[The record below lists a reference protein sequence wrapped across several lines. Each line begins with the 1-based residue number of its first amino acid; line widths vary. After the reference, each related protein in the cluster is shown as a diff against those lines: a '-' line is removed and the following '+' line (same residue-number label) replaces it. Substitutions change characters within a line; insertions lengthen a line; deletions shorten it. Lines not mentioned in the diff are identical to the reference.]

1 MNSIQPILDRVL
13 AGERMTVEEC
23 TTLLESHDI
32 ARMGVAADEIRAR
45 RHPGN
50 VVTYIIDR
58 NINYT
63 NVCNV
68 VCTFCAFYR
77 RPGAPDTYVRTFDEI
92 CQKIDETIALGGT
105 GVLMQGGL
113 HPDFGLEWYEDLLR
127 SLRAKYPGF
136 QLHCF
141 SPPEIHNLHLITKLD
156 YETIMARLKEAGL
169 YSLPGGG
176 AEILDDEVRKRVST
190 KCTTDEWLDV
200 MRAVHRVGLRS
211 TATMM
216 FGIGDRLEHRVR
228 HLQRIRD
235 LQDETGGFTA
245 FIPWTFQR
253 ENTALGRRIKDE
265 PTGVDYLKMLAVS
278 RLFLDNIENFQ
289 SSWLT
294 QGLRLGQVALRYG
307 ANDMGSIMI
316 EENVVSAAG
325 AHNRAD
331 EQMLQ
336 FLIREAGF
344 IPQQRDILYQH
355 VIGTSGDAET
365 GRRGDEEIRN
375 TEMQGRVYLRL
386 VPYLPSQSPRP
397 GLPVPAFH
405 LGAAPMRIE
414 LLRVFLFGH
423 HATEI
428 KNLQSNARIQIQHS
442 NRFRNGRTHVL
453 FAAYQDNRLDQ
464 TRKRATHVAI
474 EIARHERGD
483 RVLRSR
489 LMTGGV
495 KMGNESIGN
504 ATIVIKERATSVVAN
519 ASFARHNVVERRA
532 KNRRLQQSIKRGAR
546 HSGPPVHRV
555 VPGGRVE
562 NHRVDQFRMFVRDA
576 HGIRRPK

>member
-1 MNSIQPILDRVL
+1 MSTATTVQSILDSVL
-13 AGERMTVEEC
+13 AGERMTADAC
-23 TTLLESHDI
+23 ALLLESYEI
-32 ARMGVAADEIRAR
+32 ARIGVAADEIRAR
-45 RHPGN
+45 RHKGN
-50 VVTYIIDR
+50 IVTYIIDR
-58 NINYT
+58 NVNYT

-77 RPGAPDTYVRTFDEI
+77 RPGAPDTYVRTLEEI
-92 CQKIDETIALGGT
+92 CHKIDETIELGGT

-113 HPDFGLEWYEDLLR
+113 HPDFGIEWYEDLLR
-127 SLRAKYPGF
+127 ALHEKYPTF

-141 SPPEIHNLHLITKLD
+141 SPPEIHNIHLISKLD
-156 YETIMARLKEAGL
+156 YETIMARLKAAGL

-190 KCTTDEWLDV
+190 KCTTDEWLAV

-216 FGIGDRLEHRVR
+216 FGMGDGVVHRVR

-265 PTGVDYLKMLAVS
+265 PTGIDYLKMLAVS

-294 QGLRLGQVALRYG
+294 QGLRLGQVALRFG

-331 EQMLQ
+331 EKMLQ
-336 FLIREAGF
+336 FLISEAGF

-355 VIGTSGDAET
+355 IHRPPQPKTELIPTDQREVSASIAE
-365 GRRGDEEIRN
+365 R
-375 TEMQGRVYLRL
+375 
-386 VPYLPSQSPRP
+386 
-397 GLPVPAFH
+397 
-405 LGAAPMRIE
+405 
-414 LLRVFLFGH
+414 
-423 HATEI
+423 
-428 KNLQSNARIQIQHS
+428 
-442 NRFRNGRTHVL
+442 
-453 FAAYQDNRLDQ
+453 
-464 TRKRATHVAI
+464 
-474 EIARHERGD
+474 
-483 RVLRSR
+483 
-489 LMTGGV
+489 
-495 KMGNESIGN
+495 
-504 ATIVIKERATSVVAN
+504 
-519 ASFARHNVVERRA
+519 
-532 KNRRLQQSIKRGAR
+532 
-546 HSGPPVHRV
+546 
-555 VPGGRVE
+555 
-562 NHRVDQFRMFVRDA
+562 
-576 HGIRRPK
+576 

>member
-1 MNSIQPILDRVL
+1 MSSTNIQPILDRVL
-13 AGERMTVEEC
+13 AGQRMTVEEC

-32 ARMGVAADEIRAR
+32 ARMGAAADEIRAR
-45 RHPGN
+45 RHPDN
-50 VVTYIIDR
+50 IVTYIIDR
-58 NINYT
+58 NVNYT

-77 RPGAPDTYVRTFDEI
+77 RPGKPDTYVRTVEDI
-92 CQKIDETIALGGT
+92 CERIDETIALGGT

-127 SLRAKYPGF
+127 ALHARYPDF

-141 SPPEIHNLHLITKLD
+141 SPPEIHNIHLISKLP
-156 YETIMARLKEAGL
+156 YEEILGRLKEAGL
-169 YSLPGGG
+169 YSMPGGG
-176 AEILDDEVRKRVST
+176 GEILDDEVRKRVST
-190 KCTTDEWLDV
+190 KCTTDEWLGV
-200 MRAVHRVGLRS
+200 MRAAHRVGLRS

-216 FGIGDRLEHRVR
+216 FGIGDGVVHRVR
-228 HLQRIRD
+228 HLQRVRD

-294 QGLRLGQVALRYG
+294 QGLRLGQVALRFG

-355 VIGTSGDAET
+355 VHRNEAASGDA
-365 GRRGDEEIRN
+365 GDSA
-375 TEMQGRVYLRL
+375 TLREL
-386 VPYLPSQSPRP
+386 TV
-397 GLPVPAFH
+397 AF
-405 LGAAPMRIE
+405 A
-414 LLRVFLFGH
+414 
-423 HATEI
+423 
-428 KNLQSNARIQIQHS
+428 
-442 NRFRNGRTHVL
+442 
-453 FAAYQDNRLDQ
+453 D
-464 TRKRATHVAI
+464 
-474 EIARHERGD
+474 
-483 RVLRSR
+483 
-489 LMTGGV
+489 
-495 KMGNESIGN
+495 
-504 ATIVIKERATSVVAN
+504 
-519 ASFARHNVVERRA
+519 
-532 KNRRLQQSIKRGAR
+532 
-546 HSGPPVHRV
+546 
-555 VPGGRVE
+555 
-562 NHRVDQFRMFVRDA
+562 
-576 HGIRRPK
+576 